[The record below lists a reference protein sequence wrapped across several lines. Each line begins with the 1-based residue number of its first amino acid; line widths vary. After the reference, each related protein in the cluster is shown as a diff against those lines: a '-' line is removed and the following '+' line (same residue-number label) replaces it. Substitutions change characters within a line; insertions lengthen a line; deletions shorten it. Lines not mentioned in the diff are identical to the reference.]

1 MGFSML
7 APIVG
12 GVYAGKYLDAK
23 FDTPVWIIVLS
34 LLGVFSGLYLALKDF
49 IKPEW

>member
-23 FDTPVWIIVLS
+23 FDTSVWIIVLS